1 MLRKNNLELKWV
13 SNIILFLSFFFLFFS
28 NKNLIH
34 LNIPLNICL
43 NITTTTITTTR
54 LRKCGKN
61 IFNENKKI
69 NKLLF
74 YIDFWSI
81 NVFKLLMY

>member
-1 MLRKNNLELKWV
+1 MGIQYHTL
-13 SNIILFLSFFFLFFS
+13 SFFLSFFFS

-69 NKLLF
+69 NKLHF